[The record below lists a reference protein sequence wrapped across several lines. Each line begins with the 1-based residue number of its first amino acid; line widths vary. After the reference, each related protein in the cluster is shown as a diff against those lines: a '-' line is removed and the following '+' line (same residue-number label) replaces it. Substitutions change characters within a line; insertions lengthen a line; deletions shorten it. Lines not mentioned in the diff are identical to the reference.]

1 MKFHPLL
8 KKYIYKKYTP
18 TLLFL
23 IFLSG
28 FSSAQFV
35 PAITSFSPDSGPVGT
50 SITLTGTNFKNVAG
64 NSANN
69 IIVTIKFS
77 SPPSFAASS
86 YPNLKYE
93 KNSMINFEWDDASI
107 GSMSA
112 LAIMSAKSFTDGA
125 GNNKPYTLAVAVNG
139 RAQYDN
145 RIVGEHPVL
154 GVVYNDMRQ
163 IINSG
168 GDIENHAQYHDL
180 ELSSAN
186 FPLDK
191 TIGAAANLKLLDD
204 QLYAALGYKMNAM
217 VVPTNYPG
225 YMEAAR
231 NMGYAVGSSTGTFD
245 GITNYPQWTPTGSLN
260 IIPAG
265 DNYLALGRA
274 FTDTWDTALPEFK
287 SFVDNILN
295 GTSPT
300 ANRFFRIGSHNL
312 NAQGAFIDLINY
324 ISAQANDRIWLT
336 TMREFA
342 EYRSTKH
349 RTIKTEVLQGNTL
362 TITLDQSAISDRVRW
377 RDLSLKI
384 NSDATIESVTVNGA
398 TASYNTATK
407 LINVFKQKLSFGAEE
422 TQEVPVERLEIGGA
436 VANIISNTGSQIVA
450 TVMPGT
456 VTGTVKISTA
466 GGSATANG
474 NFTVTAA
481 ASSISTL
488 ASLGLNSGNLSPAFS
503 SAVLS
508 YTASVANN
516 VSSIKLIPTSTNGA
530 AVIKVNGVAV
540 ASGSES
546 AAIPLAVGTNTI
558 NTVITSQDN
567 SAISTYALVVSRA
580 PSLTAALS
588 FISLS
593 SGSLSPVFFSGTTA
607 YSASVPHDVT
617 FVTLTPF
624 TVAATSVV
632 RVNGVPISTGS
643 ASAAIQLAVGNN
655 TITTMVTA
663 QDNITTGTYT
673 IVVNRAPST
682 TASLSSLSLS
692 SGILSPAYATQTT
705 AYTASVPHDV
715 AAIKLTPSTAVI
727 TSVIRVNGVQVN
739 SGNSSDAIQLAVG
752 NNTITTVVT
761 AQDNTTTRTYTII
774 VTRAP
779 SSVATLSSLALS
791 SGTLSPAFA
800 PETIAYTASV
810 PYNVE
815 SLTLTPISTATA
827 SAVRVNGVLI
837 SPGGATAGIPLVV
850 GNNTIIIVATAADNI
865 TTRTYTVI
873 VTRAALSEAALSS
886 LSLSSGTFLPAFAPS
901 TTAYTAIVPHG
912 VASIKLTPLSTSNTS
927 VVHVNGVMVS
937 SGSPSAEI
945 RLAVGNNTITIVVTA
960 QDKSTTRTYTMI
972 VSRAPSTAAA
982 LASLSLSSGILSPAF
997 ASGTTSYTAF
1007 VQNAISS
1014 IKLSPVSAENT
1025 MIIKVN
1031 GESIATGGTTSEIP
1045 LKVGDNIIGTIVT
1058 AQDNITTTTYTVVVT
1073 RAPSAPSAPSASA
1086 GLSSLSLSSGT
1097 LSPVFDPGTTSYTA
1111 SVPHTVSSLKFSPV
1125 SSAYS
1130 RSIKVNGEAIVSGG
1144 TSSANPLIVGDNTF
1158 TTIVTAQDN
1167 ITTKI
1172 YNVVVT
1178 RAPSTAAALSN
1189 LSLDSGTLSPV
1200 FAIETT
1206 SYTASVPHAVSSVTL
1221 SPVSAATTMSI
1232 KVNGVLIASGGT
1244 SALIPLMVGNNTVIT
1259 VVTAQ
1264 DNIANKAYSL
1274 VITRTPAATPLIT
1287 HFTPLV
1293 AKNAATVTITGTNFA
1308 GITAVSFGGVPAK
1321 SFTVESPTKILAV
1334 VGNGASGDV
1343 SVTTPS
1349 GTAVL
1354 SGFTCLYTLPI
1365 NNFRISSTGET
1376 CINSNN
1382 GSISIAA
1389 AEILNYIATIT
1400 GDNIIKTQAFRNTS
1414 EFSGFAAGT
1423 YSVCITIDGR
1433 SDYKQC
1439 YEVVVN
1445 RPKKLELYVAVNNF
1459 ADKSSITLQMK
1470 GSTSYKVE
1478 LNGVRY
1484 TTSQDQITLPVTEG
1498 NNILRVTTDNECQGL
1513 IEKKIII
1520 NSSIKLYP
1528 NPVEN
1533 SLNIDLGNNITN
1545 GAKVEIRNTAGRIV
1559 FSDRQNNT
1567 EGKLMLNLQNL
1578 EPAIYYLKLSL
1589 DNSESIFK
1597 ILKK

>member
-8 KKYIYKKYTP
+8 KKCIYKKYTP

-28 FSSAQFV
+28 FSRAQFV

-50 SITLTGTNFKNVAG
+50 SITLTGTNLKNVAG

-77 SPPSFAASS
+77 SPPGFAASS

-93 KNSMINFEWDDASI
+93 KHSMINFEWDDASI

-231 NMGYAVGSSTGTFD
+231 NLGYAVGASTGTFD
-245 GITNYPQWTPTGSLN
+245 GMTSYPQWTPTGSLN

-274 FTDTWDTALPEFK
+274 FTDTWDTAVSEFK
-287 SFVDNILN
+287 TFVDNILN

-300 ANRFFRIGSHNL
+300 ANRFFRVGSHNL
-312 NAQGAFIDLINY
+312 SAQGAFIDLINY
-324 ISAQANDRIWLT
+324 ISAQANDRIWIT

-342 EYRSTKH
+342 EYRITKYSTV
-349 RTIKTEVLQGNTL
+349 KTEVLQGNTL

-407 LINVFKQKLSFGAEE
+407 LINVFKQKLSFGKEE

-456 VTGTVKISTA
+456 VTGTVKISNA

-481 ASSISTL
+481 ASTISTL

-503 SAVLS
+503 SAVLN
-508 YTASVANN
+508 YTASVTNN
-516 VSSIKLIPTSTNGA
+516 VTSIKLIPTSINGA
-530 AVIKVNGVAV
+530 AIIKVNGVAV

-580 PSLTAALS
+580 PSVTAALS

-607 YSASVPHDVT
+607 YTASVPNDAT

-655 TITTMVTA
+655 TITTIVTA

-682 TASLSSLSLS
+682 TATLSSLSLS

-739 SGNSSDAIQLAVG
+739 SGNSSEAVQLAVG
-752 NNTITTVVT
+752 KNTITTVVT
-761 AQDNTTTRTYTII
+761 AQDNTTTRTYTIV

-800 PETIAYTASV
+800 SETIAYTASV

-827 SAVRVNGVLI
+827 SVVRVNGALI
-837 SPGGATAGIPLVV
+837 SPGSATAGIPLAV
-850 GNNTIIIVATAADNI
+850 GNNSIIILATAADNI

-886 LSLSSGTFLPAFAPS
+886 LSLSSGTFSPAFAPN
-901 TTAYTAIVPHG
+901 TTAYKAIVPHD
-912 VASIKLTPLSTSNTS
+912 VASIKLTPLGTSNTS

-945 RLAVGNNTITIVVTA
+945 RLAVGNNAITIVVTA
-960 QDKSTTRTYTMI
+960 QDKSTTRTYTII
-972 VSRAPSTAAA
+972 VSRAPSSAAA
-982 LASLSLSSGILSPAF
+982 LASLSLSSGTLSPAF
-997 ASGTTSYTAF
+997 ASGTTTYAAF
-1007 VQNAISS
+1007 VQNTISS

-1045 LKVGDNIIGTIVT
+1045 LKVGDNTIGTIVT

-1073 RAPSAPSAPSASA
+1073 RAPSAPSS
-1086 GLSSLSLSSGT
+1086 
-1097 LSPVFDPGTTSYTA
+1097 
-1111 SVPHTVSSLKFSPV
+1111 
-1125 SSAYS
+1125 
-1130 RSIKVNGEAIVSGG
+1130 
-1144 TSSANPLIVGDNTF
+1144 
-1158 TTIVTAQDN
+1158 
-1167 ITTKI
+1167 
-1172 YNVVVT
+1172 
-1178 RAPSTAAALSN
+1178 AAALSN

-1264 DNIANKAYSL
+1264 DNIANKVYSL

-1293 AKNAATVTITGTNFA
+1293 ANSAATVTVTGTNFA

-1400 GDNIIKTQAFRNTS
+1400 GENIIKTQAFRNTS

-1433 SDYKQC
+1433 SDYMQC

-1470 GSTSYKVE
+1470 GSTSYKLE

-1578 EPAIYYLKLSL
+1578 EPAVYYLKLSL